1 MKNPNPLLLKY
12 YNLTMSKLQDI
23 RKAKGY
29 SQSMLAK
36 EIGIGLQTIRSFEQ
50 GWRNI
55 NSTELVIILKLCNTL
70 DCRIEDIL
78 DDEETL
84 TEWEK
89 YQKRV
94 G

>member
-1 MKNPNPLLLKY
+1 
-12 YNLTMSKLQDI
+12 MSKLQAI
-23 RKAKGY
+23 RKAKGLTQKELAERINVTKQAI
-29 SQSMLAK
+29 QSY
-36 EIGIGLQTIRSFEQ
+36 EQ

-55 NSTELVIILKLCNTL
+55 NKAEFSILLKLCNTL
-70 DCRIEDIL
+70 ECKLTDIL

-89 YQKRV
+89 YQKRA